1 MELLKKYFPYSFGAQ
16 DIKGLVIKI
25 VVLLVVNAVLGWVL
39 GLIPFVGG
47 ILGWVVSVYC
57 TISWVLAILDY
68 LKVLK

>member
-16 DIKGLVIKI
+16 DLKGLIIKI
-25 VVLLVVNAVLGWVL
+25 VVLLVVNAVLGWVI

-47 ILGWVVSVYC
+47 ILSWVVSVYC
-57 TISWVLAILDY
+57 TIGWILAVLDY

>member
-1 MELLKKYFPYSFGAQ
+1 MELLKKYFSYSFGSKTLK
-16 DIKGLVIKI
+16 DLIIKI
-25 VVLLVVNAVLGWVL
+25 VILLVVNAVLGWVL

-57 TISWVLAILDY
+57 TVAWILAVLDY